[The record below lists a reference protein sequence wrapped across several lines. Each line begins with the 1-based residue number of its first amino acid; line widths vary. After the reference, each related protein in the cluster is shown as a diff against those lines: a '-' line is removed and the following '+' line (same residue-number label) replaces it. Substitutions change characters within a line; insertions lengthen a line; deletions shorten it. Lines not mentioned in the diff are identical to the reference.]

1 MFKLITVTILTLTLS
16 ACTQKFNDV
25 NATLDEALFGAEDVA
40 LTSDHISEL
49 PYASSFVRIND
60 GAQLFMVLAFAEPNP
75 ATGVMQLKWLSSDKA
90 MIVTENGRIVKTIG
104 LALANLQSIEP
115 SNKTAPTFSE
125 LLQNQRNRE
134 ASYSWQTTNHYLYH
148 YQANITPIISSSE
161 LITTPLWKK
170 QTTLIYETVNIDSLE
185 TTFTNRYWVDEQGAV
200 VKSTQYLGPKLG
212 KIEMAILK
220 PFSL

>member
-1 MFKLITVTILTLTLS
+1 MFKYLTILVSLLTLS

-40 LTSDHISEL
+40 LTSDKIAEL

-75 ATGVMQLKWLSSDKA
+75 TTGVIQLKWLSSDKA
-90 MIVTENGRIVKTIG
+90 MIVTENGRVVKTLG
-104 LALANLQSIEP
+104 LAQANLQSIEP
-115 SNKTAPTFSE
+115 STKTAPSFSE
-125 LLQNQRNRE
+125 LLQKQISRK

-148 YQANITPIISSSE
+148 YQANITPIISTSE
-161 LITTPLWKK
+161 LITTPLWQK
-170 QTTLIYETVNIDSLE
+170 QTTLIYETVNINSLN
-185 TTFTNRYWVDEQGAV
+185 TSFSNRYWVDAQGEV
-200 VKSTQYLGPKLG
+200 VKSLQYLGPKLG
-212 KIEMAILK
+212 KIEMTILK